1 MKAERRSHCFPGV
14 SLIVAAL
21 CATGLSA
28 PPPLV
33 AQDGTET
40 EIVFTEQK
48 EEEEEARQQLRRL
61 LATYDLD
68 PWIFTQEVR
77 IAAGVDPRSY
87 PILTLNTDFLDDDE
101 MQLSVFLHEQA
112 HVFVY
117 EAPARDDAIEDLRRM
132 YPDPPTRDDGVYQH
146 LLVAW
151 VELDAMAELVGEK
164 HAREVLEAKVLRLS
178 GESPQSEV
186 DRVYAWYNWRVLEDT
201 AEIGAVA
208 ARHAIVINPEKGLV
222 VEGRG

>member
-1 MKAERRSHCFPGV
+1 MRKPFVLLATI
-14 SLIVAAL
+14 LAVA
-21 CATGLSA
+21 GLDA
-28 PPPLV
+28 PSPAH
-33 AQDGTET
+33 AQNATET

-48 EEEEEARQQLRRL
+48 KEEARQQLRRL

-117 EAPARDDAIEDLRRM
+117 EEPARDDAIEELRRM
-132 YPDPPTRDDGVYQH
+132 YPDPPTTDDGIYQH

-164 HAREVLEAKVLRLS
+164 RAREVLEAKVLRLS
-178 GESPQSEV
+178 GESPESEV
-186 DRVYAWYNWRVLEDT
+186 DRVFAWYNGRVLDDT

-208 ARHAIVINPEKGLV
+208 ARHGIVINPEKGLV
-222 VEGRG
+222 VEGPD

>member
-1 MKAERRSHCFPGV
+1 MKAETRSQCFRDA
-14 SLIVAAL
+14 LLTAAAL
-21 CATGLSA
+21 CAAGLA
-28 PPPLV
+28 TPPTIV
-33 AQDGTET
+33 AQNATET

-48 EEEEEARQQLRRL
+48 KEEARQQLRRL
-61 LATYDLD
+61 LAIYDLD

-117 EAPARDDAIEDLRRM
+117 EAPARDEAIEELRRL
-132 YPDPPTRDDGVYQH
+132 YPDPPRADEGTYQH

-151 VELDAMAELVGEK
+151 IELDAMTELVGEK
-164 HAREVLEAKVLRLS
+164 RAREVLEAKVLRLS
-178 GESPQSEV
+178 GESPESEV
-186 DRVYAWYNWRVLEDT
+186 DRVYAWYNARVLEDT
-201 AEIGAVA
+201 DEIGAVA
-208 ARHAIVINPEKGLV
+208 ARHAIVVNPEKGLV
-222 VEGRG
+222 VEGSD

>member
-1 MKAERRSHCFPGV
+1 MKDEARSHCRPGAP
-14 SLIVAAL
+14 LIVAAL
-21 CATGLSA
+21 CMAALGVA
-28 PPPLV
+28 PPLV
-33 AQDGTET
+33 AQSATET

-48 EEEEEARQQLRRL
+48 KEEAREQLRRL

-112 HVFVY
+112 HLFVY
-117 EAPARDDAIEDLRRM
+117 EAPARDEAIEELRRM
-132 YPDPPTRDDGVYQH
+132 YPDPPRADDGVYQH

-164 HAREVLEAKVLRLS
+164 RAREVLEAKVLRLS
-178 GESPQSEV
+178 GESPESEV
-186 DRVYAWYNWRVLEDT
+186 DRVYAWYNGRVLEDT
-201 AEIGAVA
+201 DEIGAVA
-208 ARHAIVINPEKGLV
+208 ARHGIVVNPEKGLV
-222 VEGRG
+222 VEESD

>member
-1 MKAERRSHCFPGV
+1 MRTP
-14 SLIVAAL
+14 IVFL
-21 CATGLSA
+21 ATILASAGLGSA
-28 PPPLV
+28 SPAY
-33 AQDGTET
+33 AQNATET

-48 EEEEEARQQLRRL
+48 KEEAREQLRRL

-117 EAPARDDAIEDLRRM
+117 EAPGRDEAIEELRRM
-132 YPDPPTRDDGVYQH
+132 YPNPPRRDEGVYQH

-164 HAREVLEAKVLRLS
+164 RAREVLEAKVLRLS
-178 GESPQSEV
+178 GESPESEV
-186 DRVYAWYNWRVLEDT
+186 DRVYAWYNDRVLEDT

-208 ARHAIVINPEKGLV
+208 ARHAIVVNPEKGLV
-222 VEGRG
+222 VEGSD